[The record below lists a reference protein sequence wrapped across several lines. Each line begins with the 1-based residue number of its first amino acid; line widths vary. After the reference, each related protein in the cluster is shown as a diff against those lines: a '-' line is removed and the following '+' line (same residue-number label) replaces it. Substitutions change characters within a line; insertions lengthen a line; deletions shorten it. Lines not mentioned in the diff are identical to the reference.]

1 MPITEISEKM
11 FNLQISLQL
20 QIRFNLFTGN
30 SHPLLV
36 RRVPRI
42 AQDRQLEDVRRL
54 QGGGLRRE
62 GGAERG
68 LAESQ
73 VVVQNS
79 AIVARK
85 RTEQQTD
92 FRLPG

>member
-1 MPITEISEKM
+1 M
-11 FNLQISLQL
+11 QL
-20 QIRFNLFTGN
+20 HIRFNLFTGN

-36 RRVPRI
+36 RCLPCL
-42 AQDRQLEDVRRL
+42 AQDRQLKDVRRL
-54 QGGGLRRE
+54 QGRGLRWE

-73 VVVQNS
+73 DIVQNS
-79 AIVARK
+79 AIAARK

-92 FRLPG
+92 CRLSG